1 MPSALRSALV
11 SALCAAGLIA
21 ASVGLVPIVHAADA
35 SKAEAVKSIDEELT
49 LERIFPED
57 SPFGPGASSMAF
69 SHDGRYAA
77 YLYRPR
83 IERRH
88 GNDLWLYDAETG
100 AIERVTSVSVLAP
113 FQADTREVAKDR
125 RERAKKAGKGEKS
138 SDNTGGVNESA
149 DDPLLGNWSGRVRG
163 SALPDGVDA
172 TVTISKSDNS
182 YSARVTSALFDLS
195 STSVE
200 FDNEQGTLRMEL
212 ATDEDAARELTGSF
226 DGTLGDGGL
235 SGALTLDPLGWEL
248 ELTATRDA
256 SEANDDSGSGSEAG
270 GDTDL
275 ADLVLED
282 DHEHRGPRYS
292 GVSSFEW
299 SPMKNEMI
307 FNSRGDLYR
316 FDIDSREIER
326 LTMTRGSLRDV
337 QYLPDGSGYT
347 YLNDGALIRVK
358 FGSHTMVQLDPDLP
372 RGQSMSGYRISPD
385 GKRLV
390 FLATSGSGYYAGART
405 VNIISYRNRFA
416 EVRQVTRHVSDDQRP
431 DLETFVYLHELD
443 PDLTEKTEPK
453 MVYSRKQSGPRDIMI
468 VPDWAPDSSRVAFSV
483 FDQETSQV
491 KIMEARFVEKQDDE
505 APEESAS
512 EDDAEESIDSE
523 EGGDD
528 ESPDAGDGESDASE
542 EDRPEFEIEEAR
554 VVYEFFHNGGPNTPR
569 MVVPTYLPDS
579 RRMVFLTE
587 LSGFRHLHTLDPVYE
602 QLEQLTSG
610 RFEVYPVD
618 VTRDHTSMLALATKG
633 DPTQQQVFRVDLTT
647 GEMTRVSP
655 EDGYYSSPAMSP
667 DGENYLASFVDFGT
681 LRELVAY
688 EHDSEEHVTI
698 TDSHTDEA
706 RAITEPSPE
715 YFTYENRHGQTIHG
729 HMFLPPGYDEAQQRP
744 LLVYVY
750 GGPLGTRKMTSRGS
764 FAAPSYY
771 FAYYMAKK
779 HGYITATID
788 PRGASGFGAV
798 FEKANF
804 EQVGVPQT
812 EDLVDGAE
820 WFVENYNVDPKRRAM
835 HGWSFGGFQTQMV
848 MYTEP
853 DVFSAGMAG
862 AGPTEWE
869 NYNSWYSTGTI
880 GDSRI
885 GNPDLKAYSL
895 LPLAKNLTG
904 QLLLVHGVEDA
915 NVLYQ
920 DTIRVYRELLKA
932 GKEAQVE
939 LFIDPTGGHGLGG
952 DVKTINRYR
961 KYESFL
967 LRTIGHF
974 ENPETEAEAETEVE
988 EVIEEEMA
996 EEEVVDED
1004 MVEELIP

>member
-88 GNDLWLYDAETG
+88 GNDLWLYDAGTG

-299 SPMKNEMI
+299 SPTKNEMI

-390 FLATSGSGYYAGART
+390 FLATSGSGYYAGADREHHQLPQP
-405 VNIISYRNRFA
+405 IRRGPPSHPPRF
-416 EVRQVTRHVSDDQRP
+416 RRP
-431 DLETFVYLHELD
+431 A
-443 PDLTEKTEPK
+443 
-453 MVYSRKQSGPRDIMI
+453 SRPRDLRL
-468 VPDWAPDSSRVAFSV
+468 PPRTRPRSHR
-483 FDQETSQV
+483 
-491 KIMEARFVEKQDDE
+491 
-505 APEESAS
+505 
-512 EDDAEESIDSE
+512 
-523 EGGDD
+523 
-528 ESPDAGDGESDASE
+528 
-542 EDRPEFEIEEAR
+542 EDRAQDGLLAKAVRPAR
-554 VVYEFFHNGGPNTPR
+554 HHDR
-569 MVVPTYLPDS
+569 S
-579 RRMVFLTE
+579 R
-587 LSGFRHLHTLDPVYE
+587 
-602 QLEQLTSG
+602 
-610 RFEVYPVD
+610 
-618 VTRDHTSMLALATKG
+618 
-633 DPTQQQVFRVDLTT
+633 
-647 GEMTRVSP
+647 
-655 EDGYYSSPAMSP
+655 
-667 DGENYLASFVDFGT
+667 
-681 LRELVAY
+681 
-688 EHDSEEHVTI
+688 
-698 TDSHTDEA
+698 
-706 RAITEPSPE
+706 
-715 YFTYENRHGQTIHG
+715 
-729 HMFLPPGYDEAQQRP
+729 
-744 LLVYVY
+744 
-750 GGPLGTRKMTSRGS
+750 LGTGLLARRVQRVRSGNQPGQDYGS
-764 FAAPSYY
+764 
-771 FAYYMAKK
+771 
-779 HGYITATID
+779 
-788 PRGASGFGAV
+788 
-798 FEKANF
+798 
-804 EQVGVPQT
+804 
-812 EDLVDGAE
+812 
-820 WFVENYNVDPKRRAM
+820 
-835 HGWSFGGFQTQMV
+835 
-848 MYTEP
+848 
-853 DVFSAGMAG
+853 
-862 AGPTEWE
+862 
-869 NYNSWYSTGTI
+869 
-880 GDSRI
+880 
-885 GNPDLKAYSL
+885 
-895 LPLAKNLTG
+895 PL
-904 QLLLVHGVEDA
+904 
-915 NVLYQ
+915 
-920 DTIRVYRELLKA
+920 R
-932 GKEAQVE
+932 
-939 LFIDPTGGHGLGG
+939 
-952 DVKTINRYR
+952 
-961 KYESFL
+961 
-967 LRTIGHF
+967 
-974 ENPETEAEAETEVE
+974 
-988 EVIEEEMA
+988 
-996 EEEVVDED
+996 
-1004 MVEELIP
+1004 